1 MALAA
6 GLSKDCAA
14 NSGGIKRIAIANEA
28 DVSGVT
34 YDTTDVATVITVA
47 SGGKKFHEFEFEQD
61 TAEWREN
68 GELINGS
75 LKYTQELE
83 FFIRKNNNTNRTAL
97 AELGS
102 NCGFIVVIEDMN
114 GTLYILGHSS
124 DLLNERPMKLA
135 SDATASGKEL
145 TDLAGSTM
153 TLTAMSVAKAN
164 TVDSSI
170 TIDSLLVATT

>member
-28 DVSGVT
+28 DVAS
-34 YDTTDVATVITVA
+34 VAYTSNVAAITMGTAKV
-47 SGGKKFHEFEFEQD
+47 FYEFEFEQD

-83 FFIRKNNNTNRTAL
+83 FFIRKNNDTNRTAL

-102 NCGFIVVIEDMN
+102 NCGFIILVEDMN
-114 GTLYILGHSS
+114 GTVYILGHSE
-124 DLLNERPMKLA
+124 DLADERPMKLA

-153 TLTAMSVAKAN
+153 TLTAMSVAKAH
-164 TVDSSI
+164 TSSL
-170 TIDSLLVATT
+170 TIDAALAL

>member
-6 GLSKDCAA
+6 GLSKDCNA

-28 DVSGVT
+28 A
-34 YDTTDVATVITVA
+34 VATVTYNTPNTIATGITMEA
-47 SGGKKFHEFEFEQD
+47 GANDAFYEFEFEQD

-83 FFIRKNNNTNRTAL
+83 FFIRKNNDTNRTAL

-102 NCGFIVVIEDMN
+102 NCGFIVLIEDMN
-114 GTLYILGHSS
+114 GTVYILGHSA

-135 SDATASGKEL
+135 SDASASGKEL

-153 TLTAMSVAKAN
+153 TLTAMSVAKAHTC
-164 TVDSSI
+164 TVG
-170 TIDSLLVATT
+170 IDAALAL

>member
-1 MALAA
+1 MAVAA

-28 DVSGVT
+28 DVASVAYTSNVAAVT
-34 YDTTDVATVITVA
+34 MGT
-47 SGGKKFHEFEFEQD
+47 GKVFYEFEFEQD

-83 FFIRKNNNTNRTAL
+83 FFIRKNNDTNRTAL

-102 NCGFIVVIEDMN
+102 NCGFIILVEDMN
-114 GTLYILGHSS
+114 GTVYILGHSE
-124 DLLNERPMKLA
+124 DLADERPMKLA

-153 TLTAMSVAKAN
+153 TLTAMSVAKAH
-164 TVDSSI
+164 TCSD
-170 TIDSLLVATT
+170 TIDSLI

>member
-1 MALAA
+1 MALAT

-14 NSGGIKRIAIANEA
+14 NSGGIKRIIIADEA
-28 DVSGVT
+28 SVASVT
-34 YDTTDVATVITVA
+34 YDTAGDIVTGITMATGGTDA
-47 SGGKKFHEFEFEQD
+47 FYEFEFEQD

-68 GELINGS
+68 GELVNGS

-83 FFIRKNNNTNRTAL
+83 FFIRKNNDTNRTAL

-102 NCGFIVVIEDMN
+102 NCGFIILVEDMN
-114 GTLYILGHSS
+114 GTVYILGHSE
-124 DLLNERPMKLA
+124 DLADERPMKLA

-153 TLTAMSVAKAN
+153 TLTAMSVAKAH
-164 TVDSSI
+164 TCSD
-170 TIDSLLVATT
+170 TIDSLI